1 MVLAKK
7 PTKFMTNS
15 RSIGGELKKRCNGA
29 HEHQPLVDGRARDA
43 ARYPPALCRA
53 ICRGVVKE
61 KMQRQLGIR
70 AVMEVGHGVH
80 RRTIDTEE
88 YHENPDVD
96 MRRAMMS
103 EFGKEELSAET
114 RSDPLGCSIAPLGT
128 KSGSRTEELRRLT
141 HCKNR
146 AGDITSSGPGMI

>member
-15 RSIGGELKKRCNGA
+15 RSIGGELKKMCDGA
-29 HEHQPLVDGRARDA
+29 HAHQPLVDGRARDA
-43 ARYPPALCRA
+43 ARYPAALCRA

-88 YHENPDVD
+88 YHENPDED

-103 EFGKEELSAET
+103 EFGKE
-114 RSDPLGCSIAPLGT
+114 
-128 KSGSRTEELRRLT
+128 
-141 HCKNR
+141 
-146 AGDITSSGPGMI
+146 